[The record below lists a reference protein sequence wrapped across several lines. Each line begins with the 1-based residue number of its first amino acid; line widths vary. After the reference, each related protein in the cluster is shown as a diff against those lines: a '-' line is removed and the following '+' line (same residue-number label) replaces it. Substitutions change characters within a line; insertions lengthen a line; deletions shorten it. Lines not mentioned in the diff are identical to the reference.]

1 MTLGQLPASRP
12 RAATRTRTRRLA
24 APLLSAGVVGGLTA
38 GLYYRD
44 PHVRGSWGFCPF
56 KALTGLDC
64 PGCGGLRAVN
74 DLTHHDLAGAAS
86 SNLLLVVAIPFV
98 VVLWSLWVRRR
109 WRVTSGRLLPIRVP
123 GAPLRWGQVALA
135 VLALWTVVRNLPL
148 AGWLAA

>member
-12 RAATRTRTRRLA
+12 RAATRTRRLA
-24 APLLSAGVVGGLTA
+24 APLLSAGVVGGLTVA
-38 GLYYRD
+38 LHYRD

-74 DLTHHDLAGAAS
+74 DLTRLDLAGAAS
-86 SNLLLVVAIPFV
+86 SNLLLVLAIPFV
-98 VVLWSLWVRRR
+98 VVLWALWFRRR
-109 WRVTSGRLLPIRVP
+109 WRGTGPLPIRVP